1 MRITGPES
9 ILAHFG
15 KLKDP
20 RVTSTADVEM
30 TLSLGVH
37 GPKALCVWVVQGSPL
52 PWVDL
57 HALADRLGGRD
68 NDRPSYHKRS

>member
-20 RVTSTADVEM
+20 RVTRTRRHELLDI
-30 TLSLGVH
+30 LS
-37 GPKALCVWVVQGSPL
+37 
-52 PWVDL
+52 
-57 HALADRLGGRD
+57 
-68 NDRPSYHKRS
+68 

>member
-20 RVTSTADVEM
+20 RVTSTADSEM

-37 GPKALCVWVVQGSPL
+37 GPKALCVWAV
-52 PWVDL
+52 
-57 HALADRLGGRD
+57 
-68 NDRPSYHKRS
+68 